1 MKQKHVEFPH
11 RTRQEWLQLAEK
23 YFEAETSD
31 EEERQLKLFLCSA
44 EAQDPAFDELKAVM
58 GYLAVGK
65 SRYRQQN
72 EKRSSFQPW
81 KWRSI
86 AAVFFCCLLSGSLY
100 VLRQQERNQCIAYI
114 NGQRC
119 TDSGLVLKYVW
130 LILCGLMVV
139 CNGLHAQEKL
149 RSKVLFDGR
158 YNNREGAVEVLVK
171 GKKLAPYHLTL
182 FRSLTLQADSTEIAT
197 ITALVESDAQKAAEK
212 ETGSIGGKLYY
223 GFFCFPGNDKDTNQ
237 YLFFRNASL
246 RNPDYPEVIVIY
258 MEGAATLEELKEM
271 FQ

>member
-1 MKQKHVEFPH
+1 M
-11 RTRQEWLQLAEK
+11 
-23 YFEAETSD
+23 
-31 EEERQLKLFLCSA
+31 
-44 EAQDPAFDELKAVM
+44 
-58 GYLAVGK
+58 
-65 SRYRQQN
+65 
-72 EKRSSFQPW
+72 
-81 KWRSI
+81 
-86 AAVFFCCLLSGSLY
+86 
-100 VLRQQERNQCIAYI
+100 
-114 NGQRC
+114 
-119 TDSGLVLKYVW
+119 KYVW

-158 YNNREGAVEVLVK
+158 YYNREGAVEVLVK

-223 GFFCFPGNDKDTNQ
+223 GFFCFPGNDKETNQ

>member
-1 MKQKHVEFPH
+1 M
-11 RTRQEWLQLAEK
+11 
-23 YFEAETSD
+23 
-31 EEERQLKLFLCSA
+31 
-44 EAQDPAFDELKAVM
+44 
-58 GYLAVGK
+58 
-65 SRYRQQN
+65 
-72 EKRSSFQPW
+72 
-81 KWRSI
+81 
-86 AAVFFCCLLSGSLY
+86 
-100 VLRQQERNQCIAYI
+100 
-114 NGQRC
+114 
-119 TDSGLVLKYVW
+119 KYVW

-171 GKKLAPYHLTL
+171 GKKLAPYHLT
-182 FRSLTLQADSTEIAT
+182 T

-223 GFFCFPGNDKDTNQ
+223 GFFCFPGNDKETNQ

-258 MEGAATLEELKEM
+258 MEGAATM

>member
-72 EKRSSFQPW
+72 EKRSSFQAW

-86 AAVFFCCLLSGSLY
+86 AAASFSVVCFR
-100 VLRQQERNQCIAYI
+100 V
-114 NGQRC
+114 RC
-119 TDSGLVLKYVW
+119 TYSDSK
-130 LILCGLMVV
+130 
-139 CNGLHAQEKL
+139 NGI
-149 RSKVLFDGR
+149 S
-158 YNNREGAVEVLVK
+158 
-171 GKKLAPYHLTL
+171 
-182 FRSLTLQADSTEIAT
+182 
-197 ITALVESDAQKAAEK
+197 
-212 ETGSIGGKLYY
+212 
-223 GFFCFPGNDKDTNQ
+223 
-237 YLFFRNASL
+237 AS
-246 RNPDYPEVIVIY
+246 P
-258 MEGAATLEELKEM
+258 T
-271 FQ
+271 

>member
-11 RTRQEWLQLAEK
+11 RTHQEWLQLAEK

-72 EKRSSFQPW
+72 EKRSSFQAW

-119 TDSGLVLKYVW
+119 TDSGLVLSHMRLSMNQVSQDTEDFTVESQ
-130 LILCGLMVV
+130 L
-139 CNGLHAQEKL
+139 E
-149 RSKVLFDGR
+149 SLFD
-158 YNNREGAVEVLVK
+158 
-171 GKKLAPYHLTL
+171 
-182 FRSLTLQADSTEIAT
+182 S
-197 ITALVESDAQKAAEK
+197 AEDLN
-212 ETGSIGGKLYY
+212 ETDK
-223 GFFCFPGNDKDTNQ
+223 NDYK
-237 YLFFRNASL
+237 
-246 RNPDYPEVIVIY
+246 
-258 MEGAATLEELKEM
+258 
-271 FQ
+271 

>member
-65 SRYRQQN
+65 SRYQQQN

-119 TDSGLVLKYVW
+119 TDSGLVLSHMRLSMNQVSQDTEDFTVESQ
-130 LILCGLMVV
+130 L
-139 CNGLHAQEKL
+139 E
-149 RSKVLFDGR
+149 SLFD
-158 YNNREGAVEVLVK
+158 
-171 GKKLAPYHLTL
+171 
-182 FRSLTLQADSTEIAT
+182 S
-197 ITALVESDAQKAAEK
+197 AEDLN
-212 ETGSIGGKLYY
+212 ETDK
-223 GFFCFPGNDKDTNQ
+223 NDYK
-237 YLFFRNASL
+237 
-246 RNPDYPEVIVIY
+246 
-258 MEGAATLEELKEM
+258 
-271 FQ
+271 